1 MSAQSQARLFLKSSA
16 FIISTGLCGSTSSL
30 LQRVGERRPYRLQDL
45 GGVGWAERG
54 REVGLQREPRPPF
67 PARLPSILSVHF
79 QHFYIASLQSPSL
92 GSSRRSTL
100 SASIFWSKLTCCFLE
115 VLVSLVHSVRPV
127 KKSEVQIRAR

>member
-1 MSAQSQARLFLKSSA
+1 M
-16 FIISTGLCGSTSSL
+16 
-30 LQRVGERRPYRLQDL
+30 
-45 GGVGWAERG
+45 GWAERG
-54 REVGLQREPRPPF
+54 EGGGTAAGTSATF

-79 QHFYIASLQSPSL
+79 QYFYIASLQSPSL

-127 KKSEVQIRAR
+127 KKSEVQIRAK